1 MKKSS
6 PKGSFFFLDFFF
18 LTFRPRDFPSDPS
31 SFQPTLT
38 PGPSKPPFPP
48 GQVAVSPHPAA
59 LPLRRFQAARGQ
71 FFPFL
76 TPTAIAQG
84 ASSSASGFRGPL
96 ACPSF
101 TSWAARPLRLAP
113 RCPTSSGFHSRAA
126 YPGAPN
132 RLPAVP
138 SVPGSLTHPWLQVP
152 PNLPSPQPRSPL
164 TSAVGAELSGPSSEL
179 ASGVLGA
186 SAERSAS
193 SGRRRAREGEPE
205 RRLEPAR
212 LRAGIAPAPSA
223 PRRQQRP
230 AEPELLRGAG
240 RIGEGAGT
248 KPEGNRET
256 RREAKAQASESTLGR
271 QGVLMKMGEF
281 QWGC

>member
-1 MKKSS
+1 M
-6 PKGSFFFLDFFF
+6 
-18 LTFRPRDFPSDPS
+18 
-31 SFQPTLT
+31 
-38 PGPSKPPFPP
+38 
-48 GQVAVSPHPAA
+48 AVSPHPAA

-71 FFPFL
+71 LFPSL
-76 TPTAIAQG
+76 TTSAIAQST
-84 ASSSASGFRGPL
+84 SSSAFGFRGPL
-96 ACPSF
+96 ARPSF
-101 TSWAARPLRLAP
+101 TSWAARPLSLAP
-113 RCPTSSGFHSRAA
+113 RCPISSGFHSRAA
-126 YPGAPN
+126 YPAPPTVSP
-132 RLPAVP
+132 RYPASP
-138 SVPGSLTHPWLQVP
+138 ALTHPWLQVP

-164 TSAVGAELSGPSSEL
+164 TSAVGAEQPGPSWEL

-193 SGRRRAREGEPE
+193 SGRRRAREGESE

-240 RIGEGAGT
+240 RIGKGAET
-248 KPEGNRET
+248 KPEGNRENL
-256 RREAKAQASESTLGR
+256 RKERAHASGPTIGS